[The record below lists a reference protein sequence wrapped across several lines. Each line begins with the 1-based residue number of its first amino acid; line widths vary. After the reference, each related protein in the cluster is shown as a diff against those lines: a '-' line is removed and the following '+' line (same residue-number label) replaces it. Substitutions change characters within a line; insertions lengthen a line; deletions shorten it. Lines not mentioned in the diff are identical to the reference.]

1 MVDFNDVFRWM
12 MDSGFYNS
20 IIPFFLV
27 FTIVFAFMQKVAV
40 FGGRTGA
47 HKKYNIVVALA
58 IALIVIIP
66 HVTNA
71 YPRGQ
76 DPVEIFMTAI
86 PGVALWIVAIM
97 MGIILLATF
106 GLKLMP
112 ESGGNLNGFV
122 TIVSFLIVGLI
133 FAASAGWIPPDVLG
147 WLGLRDS
154 SVQMMVLIIAI
165 IAIILFFVL
174 GGDDSND
181 PAHRK
186 PSPFAQAIG
195 DSFRELGGR
204 PKDGSK

>member
-27 FTIVFAFMQKVAV
+27 FTIVFAFMQKVQV
-40 FGGRTGA
+40 FGGNSGA
-47 HKKYNIVVALA
+47 HKKYNIIVALA

-66 HVTNA
+66 HVTNS

-86 PGVALWIVAIM
+86 PGVALWIVGIM

-106 GLKLMP
+106 GLNLMP
-112 ESGGNLNGFV
+112 KSTGNLNGFV
-122 TIVSFLIVGLI
+122 TVLSFLLVGII
-133 FAASAGWIPPDVLG
+133 FGTSAGWIPPDVLG
-147 WLGLRDS
+147 WLGLRDQ
-154 SVQMMVLIIAI
+154 SVQTMVLVIAVL
-165 IAIILFFVL
+165 AIILFFIL
-174 GGDDSND
+174 GGDGKEGDK
-181 PAHRK
+181 K
-186 PSPFAQAIG
+186 PSPFAKAIG

-204 PKDGSK
+204 KD